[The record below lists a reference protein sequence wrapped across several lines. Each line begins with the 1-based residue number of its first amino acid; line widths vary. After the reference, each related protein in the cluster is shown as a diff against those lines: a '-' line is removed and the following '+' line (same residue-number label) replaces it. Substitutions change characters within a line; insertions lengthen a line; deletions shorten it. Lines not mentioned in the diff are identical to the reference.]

1 MFLSGRCVILTTGSV
16 TTQEFP
22 AERQTG
28 ETLWITCRPVVS
40 VNALQFLTGAQGEM
54 I

>member
-1 MFLSGRCVILTTGSV
+1 MFLSGRCVILMTGSV

-28 ETLWITCRPVVS
+28 ETLWIACRPIV
-40 VNALQFLTGAQGEM
+40 LPIRFLAMGIVTY
-54 I
+54 